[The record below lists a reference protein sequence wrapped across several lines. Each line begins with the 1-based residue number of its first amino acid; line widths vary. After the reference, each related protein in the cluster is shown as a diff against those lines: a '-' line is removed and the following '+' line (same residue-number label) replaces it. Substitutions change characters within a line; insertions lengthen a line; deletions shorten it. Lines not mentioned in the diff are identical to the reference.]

1 MYTHRTRQS
10 SKPLF
15 NYTHTTST
23 KNYLNKKFR
32 LEVIPPLNNN
42 STTTGVV
49 HPAVSPSLAT
59 NQGSIATNQHSGLPY
74 VATTLSSSRPHS
86 SLQGFSVCCREC
98 STRNT
103 PHIKGLSCT
112 LALANQKVLSKQW
125 EDAVAAAVATQ
136 GKQARHGY
144 QAIAAV
150 AVQLTHTHSLSLSRN
165 HWENKTLNRPTAV
178 HFTAGDKPA
187 ACYIDPPFPAIRP
200 ISPPVLQEQGRA

>member
-59 NQGSIATNQHSGLPY
+59 NQGSIATNQHSGLSY
-74 VATTLSSSRPHS
+74 VATTLSSSQPHS

-125 EDAVAAAVATQ
+125 EDAV
-136 GKQARHGY
+136 GSSSSHARQTSRAWLPGHSSSSGST
-144 QAIAAV
+144 V
-150 AVQLTHTHSLSLSRN
+150 DTHTHTLSLYLV
-165 HWENKTLNRPTAV
+165 TT
-178 HFTAGDKPA
+178 
-187 ACYIDPPFPAIRP
+187 
-200 ISPPVLQEQGRA
+200 GRIKL